1 MKKVFTLFLVVV
13 GVVGGLSGCS
23 QDEAHGEDV
32 TAQIQAMKPADRFD
46 LIKKDPVLSLE
57 QKDIAI
63 DNIQDA
69 TDQQKADWKAELR
82 NAPAPGSPEPNRGG

>member
-1 MKKVFTLFLVVV
+1 MV
-13 GVVGGLSGCS
+13 GIIGGLAGCS
-23 QDEAHGEDV
+23 QDQAVAEDV
-32 TAQIQAMKPADRFD
+32 TAKIQAMKPAERFD

-57 QKDIAI
+57 QKDVAI

-82 NAPAPGSPEPNRGG
+82 NAPASPGAEPSRGG